1 MITLFTKSGCPDCV
15 KAKALLESEGIDYEI
30 KDVETDFEAMQQL
43 SNMGLRSLPQVF
55 KNGSLVANGYQGLL
69 RLWREDNLK

>member
-1 MITLFTKSGCPDCV
+1 MIVLYTKEKCPNCAL
-15 KAKALLESEGIDYEI
+15 AKTLLEEEGIDYEV

-55 KNGSLVANGYQGLL
+55 KNGSLVSNGYQGLL
-69 RLWREDNLK
+69 RLWREDSLK

>member
-1 MITLFTKSGCPDCV
+1 MITLFTKSGCPNCV
-15 KAKALLESEGIDYEI
+15 LAKTLLDEEGVDYEV

-55 KNGSLVANGYQGLL
+55 KNGSLVANGYNGLL

>member
-1 MITLFTKSGCPDCV
+1 MITLFTKSGCPNCV
-15 KAKALLESEGIDYEI
+15 LAKTLLEDSGVEYET
-30 KDVETDFEAMQQL
+30 KDIETDFEAMEKL

-69 RLWREDNLK
+69 RLWREDDLK

>member
-1 MITLFTKSGCPDCV
+1 MIVLYMKAGCPDCI
-15 KAKALLESEGIDYEI
+15 KAKALLESEGVDYQL
-30 KDVETDFEAMQQL
+30 KDVDLDFEAMQQL

-69 RLWREDNLK
+69 RLWREDDLK